1 MLRTFAFIVMS
12 AGAVLAAQQPG
23 TLAPARDTPGQT
35 TAAQQLSTGKLS
47 GRVVA
52 ADTGRPI
59 PRARVLLSASQFP
72 TRAVLTDEAGLFALT
87 TLPEGRFTLTAS
99 KAGFVTL
106 SYGQRRPLQAGTPIQ
121 LAAGQEIKGVEF
133 RLPRGS
139 VITGRVVDENGEPMP
154 GTSVRVL
161 AYQYAQGSRQLIP
174 VGGAQTDDRG
184 EYRVWGLNPG
194 DYYVSANAQNFNPA
208 PVGPPIPVNSAAGRG
223 APVGPGGPLPG
234 GDDPTEQGYAPT
246 YFPGVASIAEARP
259 VTIGLSAEVGEINF
273 NVLLVRTS
281 RITGHVANTDG
292 TPASGGNV
300 TLTAG
305 APGAGGRGGQMGNY
319 SGRIQADGRFTIA
332 NVPPGRYTLR
342 ARGNGRSPAFA
353 LGPLVLSGGDV
364 SDVMLTLQPG
374 ASITGTITLQN
385 TQSASQ
391 PDVSQF
397 RITTFSEEPATV
409 GPAGSARVDRT
420 GAFTLDGVAPG
431 EQLLRAQ
438 TPRGWQLKSVTIDGR
453 ESVDTPFEIRP
464 GQKLAGVNVVF
475 TDKIA
480 EIDGLVTDSQGAP
493 ATEYTVLAFPEDV
506 SLWRP
511 QSRQIMTSRPD
522 QNGRFQLRGLPPG
535 SYYVAIIDPAVQ
547 GEWFDPGFLEEQRQ
561 MAQRVILAEG
571 DIKQQNFSVSR

>member
-1 MLRTFAFIVMS
+1 
-12 AGAVLAAQQPG
+12 
-23 TLAPARDTPGQT
+23 
-35 TAAQQLSTGKLS
+35 
-47 GRVVA
+47 
-52 ADTGRPI
+52 
-59 PRARVLLSASQFP
+59 
-72 TRAVLTDEAGLFALT
+72 
-87 TLPEGRFTLTAS
+87 
-99 KAGFVTL
+99 
-106 SYGQRRPLQAGTPIQ
+106 
-121 LAAGQEIKGVEF
+121 
-133 RLPRGS
+133 
-139 VITGRVVDENGEPMP
+139 
-154 GTSVRVL
+154 
-161 AYQYAQGSRQLIP
+161 
-174 VGGAQTDDRG
+174 
-184 EYRVWGLNPG
+184 
-194 DYYVSANAQNFNPA
+194 
-208 PVGPPIPVNSAAGRG
+208 
-223 APVGPGGPLPG
+223 
-234 GDDPTEQGYAPT
+234 
-246 YFPGVASIAEARP
+246 
-259 VTIGLSAEVGEINF
+259 
-273 NVLLVRTS
+273 
-281 RITGHVANTDG
+281 
-292 TPASGGNV
+292 
-300 TLTAG
+300 
-305 APGAGGRGGQMGNY
+305 MGNY

-431 EQLLRAQ
+431 EPLLRAQ